1 MLLTDLNGRILLN
14 SNCTSVQTIL
24 NVSSLKSGIYI
35 LNIFDLQTDV
45 LLHSSKIILE

>member
-24 NVSSLKSGIYI
+24 NVSSVKSGIYI
-35 LNIFDLQTDV
+35 LSISDDQSND
-45 LLHSSKIILE
+45 LLHSTKIIIE